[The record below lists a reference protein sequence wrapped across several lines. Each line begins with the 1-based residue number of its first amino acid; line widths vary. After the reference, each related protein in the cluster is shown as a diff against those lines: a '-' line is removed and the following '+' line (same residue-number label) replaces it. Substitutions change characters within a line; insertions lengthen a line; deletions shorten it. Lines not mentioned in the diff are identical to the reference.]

1 MRKLTPAVGVITLQS
16 YPLRRIHSPRQFAR
30 MARDRTAN
38 NSQPSSEGTA
48 MWERID
54 ELAKRKNVTTQE
66 LAEATGVTWAAAKRW
81 RQPKDEGG
89 SDPKGTQLRGIAG
102 ALGVTVDELLG
113 VYDGAEPVGDAWARF
128 KDTDT
133 FRRLSEE
140 ERRRVATTFWTDEH
154 EPTLSAWLAIAEG
167 YIAARKG

>member
-1 MRKLTPAVGVITLQS
+1 MDAFAVAG
-16 YPLRRIHSPRQFAR
+16 YPLPAIDGSRQSHD
-30 MARDRTAN
+30 MARVRTAFT
-38 NSQPSSEGTA
+38 SQPTSKGPA
-48 MWERID
+48 LWERID

-113 VYDGAEPVGDAWARF
+113 VYDGAEPVGDAWVRF

-133 FRRLSEE
+133 FKRLSEE